1 MKRDRIVQLAS
12 DLLPSRQFGHVVL
25 TTPYLLSWME
35 TKPSVVCH
43 TAERQERTVH
53 IFREGSSIFREG
65 SSAGCSAVL
74 RRYGMMDHEEAT
86 RKHTGG
92 KVFPPQR

>member
-53 IFREGSSIFREG
+53 IFREGSS
-65 SSAGCSAVL
+65 AGCSAVL